1 MTERLA
7 LVELAR
13 VTDVGR
19 VRGHNEDRHLV
30 RPPLVAVADGMGG
43 AQAGEVAAGMAV
55 QALEALP
62 ATPRPG
68 DLKRAV
74 ERANSD
80 IRKAAAGDKG
90 RAGMGTTVTACM
102 LAPDGTLYVV
112 HVGDSRAYLVRGG
125 ELRRLTDDH
134 SVVAELVRGG
144 ALTEEQADRHPQR
157 NVITR
162 ALGAQRDLTAD
173 AFQVRVQDG
182 DVIMLCTDG
191 VSAAIGDT
199 GISRALLDDRPLDE
213 VAHQLVEAADAAG
226 GEDNATVVLARVGTG
241 EPAAVPAPVEFV
253 PATPRVATLPRPM
266 VEPNHRT
273 GRAPEPGRV
282 LERVPGAR
290 SKVLIIAA
298 SVVAVVGLVIGG
310 IAWAASR
317 SHVVQA
323 DDSGQVRLYSGLPY
337 SFLGLTLMDDGQ
349 PLGISARAVNAAEPS
364 ALDQGVQG
372 EGESAALAARLMW
385 HYGMPSAWPA
395 PTPAPT
401 PVPAPAKAAPKK
413 TTKQTA
419 RQTAAQRAAAA
430 RARAAAR
437 KRG

>member
-74 ERANSD
+74 ERANTD

-112 HVGDSRAYLVRGG
+112 HVGDSRAYLVRGD

-173 AFQVRVQDG
+173 AFQVHLQDG

-191 VSAAIGDT
+191 VSAAIGDA
-199 GISRALLDDRPLDE
+199 GIARTLRDEQSLDE
-213 VAHQLVEAADAAG
+213 AARRLVEAADAAG
-226 GEDNATVVLARVGTG
+226 GDDNATVVLARVGVG
-241 EPAAVPAPVEFV
+241 APAAVPAPVEFV
-253 PATPRVATLPRPM
+253 PSTPRVATLPRPT
-266 VEPNHRT
+266 VEPTHRT

-298 SVVAVVGLVIGG
+298 SAVAFIALIIGG

-372 EGESAALAARLMW
+372 EGESTALAARLMW
-385 HYGMPSAWPA
+385 RYGIPAQWTAPTVAVAPA
-395 PTPAPT
+395 PRRASPRKPAART
-401 PVPAPAKAAPKK
+401 KAQKAAAKA
-413 TTKQTA
+413 
-419 RQTAAQRAAAA
+419 RAAA
-430 RARAAAR
+430 RAR
-437 KRG
+437 G

>member
-1 MTERLA
+1 
-7 LVELAR
+7 
-13 VTDVGR
+13 
-19 VRGHNEDRHLV
+19 
-30 RPPLVAVADGMGG
+30 
-43 AQAGEVAAGMAV
+43 
-55 QALEALP
+55 
-62 ATPRPG
+62 
-68 DLKRAV
+68 
-74 ERANSD
+74 
-80 IRKAAAGDKG
+80 
-90 RAGMGTTVTACM
+90 MGTTVTACM
-102 LAPDGTLYVV
+102 LAADGTLYVV

-157 NVITR
+157 NVITK

-182 DVIMLCTDG
+182 DIIMLCTDG
-191 VSAAIGDT
+191 VSAAIGDA
-199 GISRALLDDRPLDE
+199 GIARALHDEPSLDE
-213 VAHQLVEAADAAG
+213 AARLLVEAADAAG

-241 EPAAVPAPVEFV
+241 APAAVPAPVEFV
-253 PATPRVATLPRPM
+253 PSTPRVATLPRPM
-266 VEPNHRT
+266 VEPSHRT

-290 SKVLIIAA
+290 SRVLIIAA
-298 SVVAVVGLVIGG
+298 SVVAVIALVIGG

-349 PLGISARAVNAAEPS
+349 PLGISARVVNAAEPS

-385 HYGMPSAWPA
+385 RYGIPSQWTA
-395 PTPAPT
+395 PTVVVTPAPT
-401 PVPAPAKAAPKK
+401 PVAPKK
-413 TTKQTA
+413 PAARTK
-419 RQTAAQRAAAA
+419 AQKAAAA
-430 RARAAAR
+430 KARAAAR

>member
-30 RPPLVAVADGMGG
+30 RQPLLAVADGMGG

-74 ERANSD
+74 ERANTD

-102 LAPDGTLYVV
+102 LAADGTLYVV
-112 HVGDSRAYLVRGG
+112 HVGDSRAYLVRDG

-157 NVITR
+157 NVITK

-173 AFQVRVQDG
+173 AFQVHVQDG
-182 DVIMLCTDG
+182 DIIMLCTDG
-191 VSAAIGDT
+191 VSAAIGDA
-199 GISRALLDDRPLDE
+199 GIARALHDDGPLDE
-213 VAHQLVEAADAAG
+213 AARLLVEAADEAG

-241 EPAAVPAPVEFV
+241 APAAVPTPVEFV
-253 PATPRVATLPRPM
+253 PSTPRVATLPRPT
-266 VEPNHRT
+266 VEPSHRT

-298 SVVAVVGLVIGG
+298 SVVAVIALVIGG

-349 PLGISARAVNAAEPS
+349 PLGISARVVNAAEPG

-385 HYGMPSAWPA
+385 RYGSPSQWTA
-395 PTPAPT
+395 PTVAVT
-401 PVPAPAKAAPKK
+401 PKPAAPRKPAAR
-413 TTKQTA
+413 TK
-419 RQTAAQRAAAA
+419 AQKAAAA
-430 RARAAAR
+430 KARAAAR
-437 KRG
+437 TRG